1 MKYIHPMEIA
11 SKIMTLIDLSNE
23 QLVIVSP
30 YANFK
35 KWDKMKACLKRA
47 IERGVQIEFYIRDNA
62 ETDMEQFAELG
73 IRPIRKENLHAKL
86 YYNEQYGIVSSQ
98 NMIRYSDDY
107 SIDIGYETENAEEL
121 SQLEDFRK
129 RYLHNGSV
137 SSKVGVENVEQAQQP
152 QESISS
158 AKMNLDQDAVDEI
171 YDFLSRHYPMCSF
184 NCTSTYVFSGNLF
197 ELVDVMVGSSF
208 IIKFRHNDLLLKQ
221 LESVDLAAY
230 NHALIRSVD
239 TVHKSNSYV
248 DFTPAVPLT
257 TKQLIKVYNDLIK
270 DIRPII
276 TNTVKAMP
284 GSKFRLW

>member
-1 MKYIHPMEIA
+1 MEIA

-62 ETDMEQFAELG
+62 ETDMGQFAELG

-86 YYNEQYGIVSSQ
+86 YYNEQYGIVTSQ

-107 SIDIGYETENAEEL
+107 SIDIGYETESKEEL

-129 RYLHNGSV
+129 RYLHNGLTN
-137 SSKVGVENVEQAQQP
+137 SKVGMESVEPAQQP
-152 QESISS
+152 QENISS
-158 AKMNLDQDAVDEI
+158 AKMNLDQDAVNEI
-171 YDFLSRHYPMCSF
+171 YDSLSKHYPMCSF
-184 NCTSTYVFSGNLF
+184 NRASTYVFSGNLF

-208 IIKFRHNDLLLKQ
+208 IIKFRHNEQLLNQ
-221 LESVDLAAY
+221 LEGIDLASY
-230 NHALIRSVD
+230 SHALIKSVD
-239 TVHKSNSYV
+239 TEHKSNSYV
-248 DFTPAVPLT
+248 DFTPAVPVT
-257 TKQLIKVYNDLIK
+257 TKQLIQVYNDLIK

-276 TNTVKAMP
+276 TRTVEAMP
-284 GSKFRLW
+284 RSKFRLW